1 MSGPMSPG
9 APFFAAAVR
18 TSLPLWL
25 WAGHFAFCYVA
36 VAVGCHAGWHEAAWH
51 GASALRWALAGA
63 SALALAA
70 AVALLG
76 LACRS
81 RPGPARPL
89 QDVARRLVAVMALVG
104 IAWTT
109 WPALW
114 LPACQ
119 PS

>member
-51 GASALRWALAGA
+51 GASALR
-63 SALALAA
+63 
-70 AVALLG
+70 
-76 LACRS
+76 
-81 RPGPARPL
+81 
-89 QDVARRLVAVMALVG
+89 
-104 IAWTT
+104 
-109 WPALW
+109 
-114 LPACQ
+114 
-119 PS
+119 